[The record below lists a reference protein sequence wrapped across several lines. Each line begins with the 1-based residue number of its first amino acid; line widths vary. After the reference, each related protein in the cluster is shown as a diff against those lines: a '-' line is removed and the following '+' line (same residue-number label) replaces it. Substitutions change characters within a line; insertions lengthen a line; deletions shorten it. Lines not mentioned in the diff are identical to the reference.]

1 MESTNDVLKT
11 GKIINQGFFNTVFNM
26 DGDSKAEMLNLVQ
39 YIIIAII
46 PCVFILKSVRYVVPE
61 EDDSKGSIE
70 LLAEIVVQ
78 IVYMILAI
86 YFSNKA
92 IKYIPTYS
100 GVKYVSEGD
109 TTNFLLPFMI
119 LLLTMQT
126 KVGAKVNIIFERIID
141 MWNGRNENTSLNKN
155 EVKVTQPLAGQYQN
169 SQTEN
174 LNNMQLLPSNQNVSM
189 QIPNIQPQQSPD
201 FNQMYQQQDTPM
213 PGAATPGITEPM
225 AANELGGGGGFSNW

>member
-1 MESTNDVLKT
+1 MEGTNDVLKN
-11 GKIINQGFFNTVFNM
+11 GKITNQGFFNTVFNM
-26 DGDSKAEMLNLVQ
+26 DDDSKAEMLNLVQ

-61 EDDSKGSIE
+61 EDESKGSIE
-70 LLAEIVVQ
+70 LLAEIIAQ

-100 GVKYVSEGD
+100 GVKYVAEGD
-109 TTNFLLPFMI
+109 ATNFLLPFMI

-126 KVGAKVNIIFERIID
+126 KIGAKVNIIVERLID
-141 MWNGRNENTSLNKN
+141 AWNGRQEDTTAGKNK
-155 EVKVTQPLAGQYQN
+155 VKVSQPLAGQYQH
-169 SQTEN
+169 SAADN
-174 LNNMQLLPSNQNVSM
+174 LDNMQLLPSNQNVSM

-201 FNQMYQQQDTPM
+201 FNQMYQQQNTPM
-213 PGAATPGITEPM
+213 PGASTPGLTEPM
-225 AANELGGGGGFSNW
+225 AANEMGAFSNW

>member
-1 MESTNDVLKT
+1 MESANDVLKT
-11 GKIINQGFFNTVFNM
+11 AKNTNLGFFNTVFNM
-26 DGDSKAEMLNLVQ
+26 DEDSKAEMLNLVQ

-46 PCVFILKSVRYVVPE
+46 PCVIILKSVRYIVPE
-61 EDDSKGSIE
+61 EDESKGSIE

-100 GVKYVSEGD
+100 GVKYVAEGD

-126 KVGAKVNIIFERIID
+126 KIGAKVNIIVERLLD
-141 MWNGRNENTSLNKN
+141 AWNGRQEDTSASKN
-155 EVKVTQPLAGQYQN
+155 NVKVLQPLSGQYQQ
-169 SQTEN
+169 SAADN
-174 LNNMQLLPSNQNVSM
+174 LDNMQLLPSNQNVSM
-189 QIPNIQPQQSPD
+189 QMPTIQPQQSPD
-201 FNQMYQQQDTPM
+201 FNQMYQQQNTPM
-213 PGAATPGITEPM
+213 PDASTPGLTEPM
-225 AANELGGGGGFSNW
+225 AANEAGAFSNW

>member
-1 MESTNDVLKT
+1 
-11 GKIINQGFFNTVFNM
+11 M

-126 KVGAKVNIIFERIID
+126 KVGAKVNIIFE
-141 MWNGRNENTSLNKN
+141 
-155 EVKVTQPLAGQYQN
+155 
-169 SQTEN
+169 SQ
-174 LNNMQLLPSNQNVSM
+174 
-189 QIPNIQPQQSPD
+189 
-201 FNQMYQQQDTPM
+201 
-213 PGAATPGITEPM
+213 AATLI
-225 AANELGGGGGFSNW
+225 ANLAKSSVKSFVR

>member
-39 YIIIAII
+39 YIIIAIL

-109 TTNFLLPFMI
+109 TTTFLLPFMI

-126 KVGAKVNIIFERIID
+126 KVGAKVNIIFERIMD
-141 MWNGRNENTSLNKN
+141 MWNGRNENTASNKN
-155 EVKVTQPLAGQYQN
+155 DIKVTQPLAGQYQN
-169 SQTEN
+169 SHNEN

-201 FNQMYQQQDTPM
+201 FNQMYQQEATPM
-213 PGAATPGITEPM
+213 QGAATPGSTEPM
-225 AANELGGGGGFSNW
+225 AANELGGGFSNW

>member
-11 GKIINQGFFNTVFNM
+11 GKITNQGFFNTVFNM
-26 DGDSKAEMLNLVQ
+26 DEDSKAEMLNLVQ

-61 EDDSKGSIE
+61 EDESKGSIE
-70 LLAEIVVQ
+70 LLMEIIAQ

-109 TTNFLLPFMI
+109 ATNFLLPFMI

-126 KVGAKVNIIFERIID
+126 KIGAKVNIIVERGMD
-141 MWNGRNENTSLNKN
+141 AWNGSQEDNTSSKSK
-155 EVKVTQPLAGQYQN
+155 VKVLQPLAGQYQH
-169 SQTEN
+169 SAADN
-174 LNNMQLLPSNQNVSM
+174 LDNMQLLPSNQNMSM

-201 FNQMYQQQDTPM
+201 FNQMYQQQNTPM
-213 PGAATPGITEPM
+213 PGASTPGMTEPM
-225 AANELGGGGGFSNW
+225 AANELGAFTNW

>member
-1 MESTNDVLKT
+1 
-11 GKIINQGFFNTVFNM
+11 
-26 DGDSKAEMLNLVQ
+26 
-39 YIIIAII
+39 
-46 PCVFILKSVRYVVPE
+46 
-61 EDDSKGSIE
+61 
-70 LLAEIVVQ
+70 
-78 IVYMILAI
+78 MILAI

-201 FNQMYQQQDTPM
+201 FNQMYQQQDTSM